1 MAAQRAAIAV
11 FGPKAELDSVAVVA
25 AQPTEASGARR
36 VLGLGNLMP
45 PAAAFLAATVVGAA
59 ALGVAVLTRLG
70 FDAAHWGTFAL
81 LLGLATVAQLFI
93 VEKPGGQSYRTAIVF
108 IIAAA
113 ILLPAPFVV
122 LVSAVHYVPS
132 WFRHKKKNVVRVF
145 NVANTTIAALAAWA
159 AFHSLRHSDDIRYL
173 VAGAAACLAFVAV
186 IHVILALMLHFNSG
200 KSLWET
206 GLFSFESLS
215 TDFALAALG
224 VGVSVAWEVNP
235 WSIVFVVMPLLL
247 IHRSLHVPQLQ
258 EEARIDPKTGL
269 LNARE
274 YEISLDDEL
283 ERAARTG
290 APLSVLMTDL
300 DLLRDINNNF
310 GHLAGDAVIR
320 GIAGVIRG
328 ELRRYDI
335 AARFGGEEFS
345 VLLPSTAPAQALEI
359 AERIRRAVESARFE
373 EETVAEPLS
382 ATLSI
387 GVAAYP
393 RDALEAK
400 GLVHAA
406 DIAVYEAKARGRN
419 RVVDVAEVS
428 AEARAAAAAR

>member
-1 MAAQRAAIAV
+1 
-11 FGPKAELDSVAVVA
+11 VA
-25 AQPTEASGARR
+25 AVAAPRETSGARR
-36 VLGLGNLMP
+36 VLGLGNLKA
-45 PAAAFLAATVVGAA
+45 PAAAFLVATVLGAA
-59 ALGVAVLTRLG
+59 ALSVAVLRRLSL
-70 FDAAHWGTFAL
+70 DTPHWGTFAL
-81 LLGLATVAQLFI
+81 LLALAMVAQLFI

-122 LVSAVHYVPS
+122 LLSAAHYVPS
-132 WFRHKKKNVVRVF
+132 WFRHKKKNFVRVF
-145 NVANTTIAALAAWA
+145 NVANTTVAALAAWL
-159 AFHSLRHSDDIRYL
+159 AFHGLRHSDNVRYL
-173 VAGAAACLAFVAV
+173 VAGAAACLAFVAI

-215 TDFALAALG
+215 TDLALAALG
-224 VGVSVAWEVNP
+224 VGVSVAWGANP
-235 WSIVFVVMPLLL
+235 WSIVFVVMPLVL

-274 YEISLDDEL
+274 YETSLDDEL
-283 ERAARTG
+283 DRAARTG

-328 ELRRYDI
+328 ELRRYDV

-345 VLLPSTAPAQALEI
+345 VLLPSTAPEQALEI
-359 AERIRRAVESARFE
+359 AERIRRAVAAARFE
-373 EETVAEPLS
+373 EATVNEPLS

-393 RDALEAK
+393 RDAMEAK

-419 RVVDVAEVS
+419 RVVDVADVS
-428 AEARAAAAAR
+428 AEARAAVAAR

>member
-1 MAAQRAAIAV
+1 MAAQRAAIAA
-11 FGPKAELDSVAVVA
+11 FRPGAELESVAAVA
-25 AQPTEASGARR
+25 AAPTEATGARR
-36 VLGLGNLMP
+36 ALGLGNLKP
-45 PAAAFLAATVVGAA
+45 RAAAFLAATVLGAA
-59 ALGVAVLTRLG
+59 ALSVVALSRLSLDTKHG
-70 FDAAHWGTFAL
+70 GIFAL

-122 LVSAVHYVPS
+122 LLSALHYVPS

-159 AFHSLRHSDDIRYL
+159 AFHELRHSDDIRYL
-173 VAGAAACLAFVAV
+173 VTGAAACLAFVAI

-224 VGVSVAWEVNP
+224 VGVSVAWSVNP

-283 ERAARTG
+283 DRAARTG

-300 DLLRDINNNF
+300 DLLRDINNTF

-345 VLLPSTAPAQALEI
+345 VLLPSTAPEQALEI
-359 AERIRRAVESARFE
+359 AERIRRAVEAARFE
-373 EETVAEPLS
+373 DETVAEPLS

-393 RDALEAK
+393 RDAMEAK

-419 RVVDVAEVS
+419 RVVDVAQVS
-428 AEARAAAAAR
+428 AEARAAVAAR

>member
-1 MAAQRAAIAV
+1 
-11 FGPKAELDSVAVVA
+11 VA
-25 AQPTEASGARR
+25 AVAAPPREASGARR
-36 VLGLGNLMP
+36 VLGLGNLKA
-45 PAAAFLAATVVGAA
+45 PAAAFLVATVLGAA
-59 ALGVAVLTRLG
+59 ALSVAVLRRLSL
-70 FDAAHWGTFAL
+70 DTPHWGTFAL
-81 LLGLATVAQLFI
+81 LLALAMVAQLFI

-122 LVSAVHYVPS
+122 LLSAAHYVPS
-132 WFRHKKKNVVRVF
+132 WFRHKKKNFVRVF
-145 NVANTTIAALAAWA
+145 NVANTTVAALAAWL
-159 AFHSLRHSDDIRYL
+159 AFHGLRHSDDVRYL
-173 VAGAAACLAFVAV
+173 VAGAAACLAFVAI

-215 TDFALAALG
+215 TDLALAALG
-224 VGVSVAWEVNP
+224 VGVSVAWGANP
-235 WSIVFVVMPLLL
+235 WSIVFVVMPLVL

-274 YEISLDDEL
+274 YETSLDDEL
-283 ERAARTG
+283 DRAARTG

-320 GIAGVIRG
+320 GIAGVIRS

-345 VLLPSTAPAQALEI
+345 VLLPSTAPEQALEI
-359 AERIRRAVESARFE
+359 AERIRRAVAAARFE
-373 EETVAEPLS
+373 EATVNEPLS

-393 RDALEAK
+393 RDAMEAK

-419 RVVDVAEVS
+419 RVVDVADVS
-428 AEARAAAAAR
+428 AEARAAVAAR

>member
-1 MAAQRAAIAV
+1 M
-11 FGPKAELDSVAVVA
+11 
-25 AQPTEASGARR
+25 
-36 VLGLGNLMP
+36 LGLGNLTP
-45 PAAAFLAATVVGAA
+45 SAAAFLAATVVGAA
-59 ALGVAVLTRLG
+59 ALSVAVLSRLSADTTG
-70 FDAAHWGTFAL
+70 HWGTFAL
-81 LLGLATVAQLFI
+81 LLGLAMVAQLFI

-113 ILLPAPFVV
+113 IMLPAPFVV
-122 LVSAVHYVPS
+122 LLSAAHYVPS

-145 NVANTTIAALAAWA
+145 NVANTTIAALAAWL
-159 AFHSLRHSDDIRYL
+159 AFHDLKHSDDVRYL
-173 VAGAAACLAFVAV
+173 LGGAAACLVFVAI
-186 IHVILALMLHFNSG
+186 IHVILASMLHFNSG

-224 VGVSVAWEVNP
+224 VGVSVAWGANR

-283 ERAARTG
+283 DRAARTG

-300 DLLRDINNNF
+300 DLLRDINNTY

-345 VLLPSTAPAQALEI
+345 VLLPSTAPEQALEI
-359 AERIRRAVESARFE
+359 AERIRRAVAAARFE
-373 EETVAEPLS
+373 EETVEEPLS

-387 GVAAYP
+387 GIAAYP

-419 RVVDVAEVS
+419 RVVDVADVS
-428 AEARAAAAAR
+428 TEARAAVAAR

>member
-1 MAAQRAAIAV
+1 
-11 FGPKAELDSVAVVA
+11 VAVVA
-25 AQPTEASGARR
+25 AQTTEASGARR
-36 VLGLGNLMP
+36 VLGLGNLKP
-45 PAAAFLAATVVGAA
+45 SAAAFLAATVVGAA
-59 ALGVAVLTRLG
+59 VPGVAVLSRLG
-70 FDAAHWGTFAL
+70 SGTADWGTFAL
-81 LLGLATVAQLFI
+81 LLALATVAQLFI

-122 LVSAVHYVPS
+122 MLSAAHYVPS

-145 NVANTTIAALAAWA
+145 NVANTTVAALAAWV
-159 AFHSLRHSDDIRYL
+159 AFHGLRHSDDLRYL
-173 VAGAAACLAFVAV
+173 AAGAAACVAFVAIV
-186 IHVILALMLHFNSG
+186 HVILALMLHFNSG

-224 VGVSVAWEVNP
+224 VGVSVAWGANH
-235 WSIVFVVMPLLL
+235 WSIVFVVMPLIL

-274 YEISLDDEL
+274 YELSLDDEL
-283 ERAARTG
+283 DRAARTG

-300 DLLRDINNNF
+300 DLLRDINNTF

-328 ELRRYDI
+328 ELRRYDV

-345 VLLPSTAPAQALEI
+345 VLLPSTSAAQALEI
-359 AERIRRAVESARFE
+359 AERIRRAVEAARFE
-373 EETVAEPLS
+373 DETVAEPLS

-387 GVAAYP
+387 GVASYP

-406 DIAVYEAKARGRN
+406 DIAVYEARARGRN
-419 RVVDVAEVS
+419 RVVDVAQVGD
-428 AEARAAAAAR
+428 EARAAVAAR

>member
-1 MAAQRAAIAV
+1 
-11 FGPKAELDSVAVVA
+11 VA
-25 AQPTEASGARR
+25 AQPTQASGVRR
-36 VLGLGNLMP
+36 VLGLGNLTP
-45 PAAAFLAATVVGAA
+45 PAAAFLAAIVLGAA
-59 ALGVAVLTRLG
+59 ALSVLVLRRLHLDG
-70 FDAAHWGTFAL
+70 GHWGTFAL
-81 LLGLATVAQLFI
+81 LLALATVAQLFI

-122 LVSAVHYVPS
+122 LLSAFHYVPS
-132 WFRHKKKNVVRVF
+132 WFRHKKKNVVRIF
-145 NVANTTIAALAAWA
+145 NVANTTIAALAAWL
-159 AFHSLRHSDDIRYL
+159 AFHGLRHSDDLRYL
-173 VAGAAACLAFVAV
+173 LAGAAACLAFVV
-186 IHVILALMLHFNSG
+186 TIHVILALMLHFNSG
-200 KSLWET
+200 KSLRET

-224 VGVSVAWEVNP
+224 VGVSVAWGANR

-247 IHRSLHVPQLQ
+247 IHRSLQVPQLQ

-274 YEISLDDEL
+274 YGISLDDEL
-283 ERAARTG
+283 DRAARTG

-300 DLLRDINNNF
+300 DLLRDINNTF

-320 GIAGVIRG
+320 GIAGVIQG

-345 VLLPSTAPAQALEI
+345 VLLPSTTPEQALEI
-359 AERIRRAVESARFE
+359 AERIRRAVEVARFE

-387 GVAAYP
+387 GVGAYP
-393 RDALEAK
+393 RDAVESK

-419 RVVDVAEVS
+419 RVVDFAQVG

>member
-1 MAAQRAAIAV
+1 MAAQWAAIAV
-11 FGPKAELDSVAVVA
+11 FRPKAKLDSVAVVA

-36 VLGLGNLMP
+36 MLGLGNLKP
-45 PAAAFLAATVVGAA
+45 SAAAFLAATVLGAA
-59 ALGVAVLTRLG
+59 ALGAAVLSRLNL
-70 FDAAHWGTFAL
+70 DAAHWGVFAL

-122 LVSAVHYVPS
+122 LLSVAHYVPS

-159 AFHSLRHSDDIRYL
+159 AFHGLRHSDDVRYI
-173 VAGAAACLAFVAV
+173 VAGAAACLAFVAA

-224 VGVSVAWEVNP
+224 VGVSVAWSVNP

-300 DLLRDINNNF
+300 DLLRDINNTF

-345 VLLPSTAPAQALEI
+345 VLLPSTAPEQAVEI
-359 AERIRRAVESARFE
+359 AERIRRAVEAARFDD
-373 EETVAEPLS
+373 ETVSEPLS

-393 RDALEAK
+393 RDAREAK

-419 RVVDVAEVS
+419 RVVDVAQVS
-428 AEARAAAAAR
+428 AEARAAVAAR

>member
-1 MAAQRAAIAV
+1 MAAQWAAIAV
-11 FGPKAELDSVAVVA
+11 FRPKAKLDSVAVVA

-36 VLGLGNLMP
+36 MLGLGNLKP
-45 PAAAFLAATVVGAA
+45 SAAAFLAATVLGAA
-59 ALGVAVLTRLG
+59 ALGVAVLSRLNL
-70 FDAAHWGTFAL
+70 DAAHWGVFAL

-122 LVSAVHYVPS
+122 LLSVAHYVPS

-159 AFHSLRHSDDIRYL
+159 AFHGLRHSDDVRYI
-173 VAGAAACLAFVAV
+173 VAGAAACLAFVAA

-224 VGVSVAWEVNP
+224 VGVSVAWSVNP

-300 DLLRDINNNF
+300 DLLRDINNTF

-328 ELRRYDI
+328 ELRRYDV

-345 VLLPSTAPAQALEI
+345 VLLPSTAPEQAVEI
-359 AERIRRAVESARFE
+359 AERIRRAVEAARFDD
-373 EETVAEPLS
+373 ETVSEPLS

-393 RDALEAK
+393 RDAREAK

-419 RVVDVAEVS
+419 RVVDVAQVS
-428 AEARAAAAAR
+428 AEARAAVAAR

>member
-1 MAAQRAAIAV
+1 
-11 FGPKAELDSVAVVA
+11 VA
-25 AQPTEASGARR
+25 AVAAPPREASGARR
-36 VLGLGNLMP
+36 VLGLGNLKA
-45 PAAAFLAATVVGAA
+45 PAAAFLMATVLGAA
-59 ALGVAVLTRLG
+59 ALSVAVLRRLSL
-70 FDAAHWGTFAL
+70 DTPHWGTFAL
-81 LLGLATVAQLFI
+81 LLALAMVAQLFI

-122 LVSAVHYVPS
+122 LLSAAHYVPS

-145 NVANTTIAALAAWA
+145 NVANTTVAALAAWL
-159 AFHSLRHSDDIRYL
+159 AFHGLRHSDNVRYL
-173 VAGAAACLAFVAV
+173 VAGAAACLAFVAI

-215 TDFALAALG
+215 TDLALAALG
-224 VGVSVAWEVNP
+224 VGVSVAWGANP
-235 WSIVFVVMPLLL
+235 WSIVFVVMPLVL

-274 YEISLDDEL
+274 YENSLDDEL
-283 ERAARTG
+283 DRAARTG

-345 VLLPSTAPAQALEI
+345 VLLPSTAPEQALEI
-359 AERIRRAVESARFE
+359 AERIRRAVAAARFE
-373 EETVAEPLS
+373 EATVNEPLS

-393 RDALEAK
+393 RDAMEAK

-428 AEARAAAAAR
+428 AEARAAVAAR

>member
-1 MAAQRAAIAV
+1 
-11 FGPKAELDSVAVVA
+11 VV
-25 AQPTEASGARR
+25 
-36 VLGLGNLMP
+36 GLGNLKP
-45 PAAAFLAATVVGAA
+45 PAAAFLAATVFGAA
-59 ALGVAVLTRLG
+59 ALSVLVLRQLSLHG
-70 FDAAHWGTFAL
+70 GHWGTFAL
-81 LLGLATVAQLFI
+81 LLGLATIAQLFI

-122 LVSAVHYVPS
+122 LLSALHYVPS
-132 WFRHKKKNVVRVF
+132 WFRHKKKNVVRIF
-145 NVANTTIAALAAWA
+145 NVANTTIAALAAWL
-159 AFHSLRHSDDIRYL
+159 AFHGLRHSDDVRYL
-173 VAGAAACLAFVAV
+173 LAGAAACLAFVAI

-200 KSLWET
+200 KSILET

-215 TDFALAALG
+215 TDYALAALG
-224 VGVSVAWEVNP
+224 VGVSVAWGANP

-247 IHRSLHVPQLQ
+247 IHRSLQVPQLQ
-258 EEARIDPKTGL
+258 EEAKIDPKTGL

-274 YEISLDDEL
+274 YGISLDDEL
-283 ERAARTG
+283 DRAARTG

-300 DLLRDINNNF
+300 DLLRDINNTF

-328 ELRRYDI
+328 ELRRYDV

-345 VLLPSTAPAQALEI
+345 VLLPSTTPEQALEI
-359 AERIRRAVESARFE
+359 AERIRRAVEAARFD
-373 EETVAEPLS
+373 EETVAEPMS

-387 GVAAYP
+387 GVGAYP
-393 RDALEAK
+393 RDAMDAK

-406 DIAVYEAKARGRN
+406 DIAVYEAKALGRN
-419 RVVDVAEVS
+419 RVVDFAHVGG
-428 AEARAAAAAR
+428 EARAAATAR

>member
-1 MAAQRAAIAV
+1 
-11 FGPKAELDSVAVVA
+11 
-25 AQPTEASGARR
+25 
-36 VLGLGNLMP
+36 VLGLGNLKP
-45 PAAAFLAATVVGAA
+45 PAAAFLAVTVLSAT
-59 ALGVAVLTRLG
+59 ALGVAVLTRLST
-70 FDAAHWGTFAL
+70 DVSHWGTFL
-81 LLGLATVAQLFI
+81 LLLSLATVAQLFI

-113 ILLPAPFVV
+113 ILLPPQFVV
-122 LVSAVHYVPS
+122 LLSALHYVPS

-145 NVANTTIAALAAWA
+145 NVANTTIAALAAWL
-159 AFHSLRHSDDIRYL
+159 AFSQLRHSDDIRYL
-173 VAGAAACLAFVAV
+173 VAGTAACLAFVV
-186 IHVILALMLHFNSG
+186 IIHVILAAMLHFNSG

-215 TDFALAALG
+215 TDLALAALG
-224 VGVSVAWEVNP
+224 VGVSVAWGVNP
-235 WSIVFVVMPLLL
+235 WSIVFVVMPLVL

-300 DLLRDINNNF
+300 DLLRDINNTY

-345 VLLPSTAPAQALEI
+345 VLLPSTAPEQALEI
-359 AERIRRAVESARFE
+359 AERIRRAVAAARFE
-373 EETVAEPLS
+373 EETVSEPLS

-393 RDALEAK
+393 RDAMEAK

-428 AEARAAAAAR
+428 AEARAAVGSR

>member
-1 MAAQRAAIAV
+1 MAASLTQTSA
-11 FGPKAELDSVAVVA
+11 
-25 AQPTEASGARR
+25 ARR
-36 VLGLGNLMP
+36 LVGLGNLKP

-59 ALGVAVLTRLG
+59 VLSLLVLPG
-70 FDAAHWGTFAL
+70 LSVHGGHWGTFAL

-122 LVSAVHYVPS
+122 LLSALHYMPS
-132 WFRHKKKNVVRVF
+132 WFRHKKKNVVRIF
-145 NVANTTIAALAAWA
+145 NVANTTIAVLAAWL
-159 AFHSLRHSDDIRYL
+159 AFHDLRHSDDVRYL
-173 VAGAAACLAFVAV
+173 VAGAAACLAFVAI

-200 KSLWET
+200 KSLLET

-224 VGVSVAWEVNP
+224 VGVSVAWQANP

-247 IHRSLHVPQLQ
+247 IHRSLQVPQLQ
-258 EEARIDPKTGL
+258 EEAKIDPKTGL

-274 YEISLDDEL
+274 YGIALDDEL
-283 ERAARTG
+283 DRAARTG
-290 APLSVLMTDL
+290 VPLSVLMTDL

-310 GHLAGDAVIR
+310 GHLAGDT
-320 GIAGVIRG
+320 VIRG

-345 VLLPSTAPAQALEI
+345 VLLPSTAPEQALEI
-359 AERIRRAVESARFE
+359 AERIRHAVEAARFE

-387 GVAAYP
+387 GIGAYP
-393 RDALEAK
+393 RDGVDAK

-419 RVVDVAEVS
+419 RVVDFAQVGDD
-428 AEARAAAAAR
+428 ARAAAAAR

>member
-1 MAAQRAAIAV
+1 MAALRAAIAV
-11 FGPKAELDSVAVVA
+11 FKPMAAVESLPAVA
-25 AQPTEASGARR
+25 AQTPEAVGVRR
-36 VLGLGNLMP
+36 LLGLGNLK
-45 PAAAFLAATVVGAA
+45 PAAAAYLVAVVGLAVA
-59 ALGVAVLTRLG
+59 TGAVALAQLHPAT
-70 FDAAHWGTFAL
+70 APWGTFAL
-81 LLGLATVAQLFI
+81 LLALATTAQLFI

-108 IIAAA
+108 LIAAA
-113 ILLPAPFVV
+113 VLLPPPLVV
-122 LVSAVHYVPS
+122 LLGVLHYVPS
-132 WFRHKKKNVVRVF
+132 WFRHKKKNFVRAF
-145 NVANTTIAALAAWA
+145 NAANTTLGVLAAWT
-159 AFHSLRHSDDIRYL
+159 AFDQARGPGDIRVL
-173 VAGAAACLAFVAV
+173 AAGAAACAAFVGITHLV
-186 IHVILALMLHFNSG
+186 LALMLHVRAGS
-200 KSLWET
+200 SLLET
-206 GLFSFESLS
+206 GLFSVESLS
-215 TDFALAALG
+215 TDLALAALG
-224 VGVSVAWEVNP
+224 VGVTVAWDANP

-247 IHRSLHVPQLQ
+247 IHRSLHVPALQ

-274 YEISLDDEL
+274 YESSLDAEL
-283 ERAARTG
+283 DRAARTG

-300 DLLRDINNNF
+300 DFLRNINNTF

-345 VLLPSTAPAQALEI
+345 VLLPSTEPEQALEI
-359 AERIRRAVESARFE
+359 AERIRRAVEAARFE
-373 EETVAEPLS
+373 EETVSEPLS

-393 RDALEAK
+393 RDAVEAK

-419 RVVDVAEVS
+419 QVVDVADVS
-428 AEARAAAAAR
+428 AEARAAVAAR

>member
-1 MAAQRAAIAV
+1 MAA
-11 FGPKAELDSVAVVA
+11 VA
-25 AQPTEASGARR
+25 APPREASGARR
-36 VLGLGNLMP
+36 VLGLGNLKP
-45 PAAAFLAATVVGAA
+45 SAAAFLAATVVAAA
-59 ALGVAVLTRLG
+59 ALSVTVLSRLS
-70 FDAAHWGTFAL
+70 FETPHWGTFAL
-81 LLGLATVAQLFI
+81 LLALAMVAQLFI

-122 LVSAVHYVPS
+122 LLSAAHYVPS
-132 WFRHKKKNVVRVF
+132 WFRHKKKNFVRVF
-145 NVANTTIAALAAWA
+145 NVANTTIAALAAWL
-159 AFHSLRHSDDIRYL
+159 AFHGLRHSDDLRYL
-173 VAGAAACLAFVAV
+173 VAGAAACLAFVAIV
-186 IHVILALMLHFNSG
+186 HVILAVMLHFNSG
-200 KSLWET
+200 KSLSET

-215 TDFALAALG
+215 TDYALAALG
-224 VGVSVAWEVNP
+224 VGVSVAWAANP

-247 IHRSLHVPQLQ
+247 IHRSLQVPQLQ

-283 ERAARTG
+283 DRAARTG

-320 GIAGVIRG
+320 GIAAVIRG

-345 VLLPSTAPAQALEI
+345 VLLPSTAPEQALEI
-359 AERIRRAVESARFE
+359 AERIRRAVAAARFD
-373 EETVAEPLS
+373 EETVSEPLS

-393 RDALEAK
+393 RDAVEAK

-419 RVVDVAEVS
+419 RVVDVADVS
-428 AEARAAAAAR
+428 AEARAAVAAR

>member
-1 MAAQRAAIAV
+1 MAA
-11 FGPKAELDSVAVVA
+11 VA
-25 AQPTEASGARR
+25 APPPREASGVRR
-36 VLGLGNLMP
+36 ALGLGNLKP
-45 PAAAFLAATVVGAA
+45 PAAAFLATTVVGAA
-59 ALGVAVLTRLG
+59 ALSVAVLSRLSDYTR
-70 FDAAHWGTFAL
+70 HWGIFVL
-81 LLGLATVAQLFI
+81 LLALATVAQLFI

-122 LVSAVHYVPS
+122 LLSAFHYVPS
-132 WFRHKKKNVVRVF
+132 WFRHKKKNVVRAF
-145 NVANTTIAALAAWA
+145 NVANTTIAALAAWL
-159 AFHSLRHSDDIRYL
+159 AFHGLRHSGDVRYL
-173 VAGAAACLAFVAV
+173 IAGAAACLAFVAI
-186 IHVILALMLHFNSG
+186 IHVILATMLHFNSG

-215 TDFALAALG
+215 TDYALAALG
-224 VGVSVAWEVNP
+224 IGVSVAWGANP

-283 ERAARTG
+283 DRAARTG

-300 DLLRDINNNF
+300 DLLREINNNF

-328 ELRRYDI
+328 ELRRYDV

-345 VLLPSTAPAQALEI
+345 ILLPSTAPEQALEI
-359 AERIRRAVESARFE
+359 AERIRRAVAAARFE
-373 EETVAEPLS
+373 EETVSEPLS

-393 RDALEAK
+393 RDAVEAK

-419 RVVDVAEVS
+419 RVVDVADVS
-428 AEARAAAAAR
+428 AEARAAVAAR

>member
-1 MAAQRAAIAV
+1 
-11 FGPKAELDSVAVVA
+11 VA
-25 AQPTEASGARR
+25 AVAAPPREASGARR
-36 VLGLGNLMP
+36 VLGLGNLKA
-45 PAAAFLAATVVGAA
+45 PAAAFLVATVLGAA
-59 ALGVAVLTRLG
+59 ALSVAVLRRLNL
-70 FDAAHWGTFAL
+70 DTPHWGTFAL
-81 LLGLATVAQLFI
+81 LLALAMVAQLFI

-122 LVSAVHYVPS
+122 LLSAAHYVPS
-132 WFRHKKKNVVRVF
+132 WFRHKKKNFVRVF
-145 NVANTTIAALAAWA
+145 NVANTTIAALAAWL
-159 AFHSLRHSDDIRYL
+159 AFHGLRHSDNVRYL
-173 VAGAAACLAFVAV
+173 VAGAAACLAFVAI

-215 TDFALAALG
+215 TDLALAALG
-224 VGVSVAWEVNP
+224 VGVSVAWGANP
-235 WSIVFVVMPLLL
+235 WSIVFVVMPLVL

-274 YEISLDDEL
+274 YETSLDDEL
-283 ERAARTG
+283 DRAARTG

-345 VLLPSTAPAQALEI
+345 VLLPSTAPEQALEI
-359 AERIRRAVESARFE
+359 AERIRRAVAAARFE
-373 EETVAEPLS
+373 EATVNEPLS

-393 RDALEAK
+393 RDAMEAK

-419 RVVDVAEVS
+419 RVVDVADVS
-428 AEARAAAAAR
+428 AEARAAVAAR

>member
-1 MAAQRAAIAV
+1 MAAQRAAIA
-11 FGPKAELDSVAVVA
+11 FFRPEAHLDSVAVVA
-25 AQPTEASGARR
+25 VQPTEAPGARR
-36 VLGLGNLMP
+36 MLGLGGLKP
-45 PAAAFLAATVVGAA
+45 TAAAFLAATVLGAA
-59 ALGVAVLTRLG
+59 ALGAGVLTRLS

-122 LVSAVHYVPS
+122 LLSAAHYVPS

-145 NVANTTIAALAAWA
+145 NVANTSIAALAAWA
-159 AFHSLRHSDDIRYL
+159 AFHSLRHSDDIRYI

-283 ERAARTG
+283 DRAARTG

-345 VLLPSTAPAQALEI
+345 VLLPSTAPEQALEI
-359 AERIRRAVESARFE
+359 AERIRRAVEVARFE
-373 EETVAEPLS
+373 EETVSEPLS

-419 RVVDVAEVS
+419 RVVDVAAVS
-428 AEARAAAAAR
+428 AEARAAVVAR

>member
-1 MAAQRAAIAV
+1 
-11 FGPKAELDSVAVVA
+11 VA
-25 AQPTEASGARR
+25 APRETSGARR
-36 VLGLGNLMP
+36 VLGLGNLKA
-45 PAAAFLAATVVGAA
+45 PAAAFLVATVLGAA
-59 ALGVAVLTRLG
+59 ALSVAVLRRLSL
-70 FDAAHWGTFAL
+70 DTPHWGTFAL
-81 LLGLATVAQLFI
+81 LLALAMVAQLFI

-122 LVSAVHYVPS
+122 LLSAAHYVPS
-132 WFRHKKKNVVRVF
+132 WFRHKKKNFVRVF
-145 NVANTTIAALAAWA
+145 NVANTTVAALAAWL
-159 AFHSLRHSDDIRYL
+159 AFHGLRHSDDVRYL
-173 VAGAAACLAFVAV
+173 VAGAAACLAFVAI

-215 TDFALAALG
+215 TDLALAALG
-224 VGVSVAWEVNP
+224 VGVSVAWGANP
-235 WSIVFVVMPLLL
+235 WSIVFVVMPLVL

-274 YEISLDDEL
+274 YETSLDDEL
-283 ERAARTG
+283 DRAARTG

-345 VLLPSTAPAQALEI
+345 VLLPSTAPEQALEI
-359 AERIRRAVESARFE
+359 AERIRRAVAAARFE
-373 EETVAEPLS
+373 EATVNEPLS

-393 RDALEAK
+393 RDAMEAK

-419 RVVDVAEVS
+419 RVVDVADVS
-428 AEARAAAAAR
+428 AEARAAVAAR

>member
-1 MAAQRAAIAV
+1 
-11 FGPKAELDSVAVVA
+11 VA
-25 AQPTEASGARR
+25 AVAAPPREASGARR
-36 VLGLGNLMP
+36 VLGLGNLKA
-45 PAAAFLAATVVGAA
+45 PAAAFLMATVLGAA
-59 ALGVAVLTRLG
+59 ALSVAVLRRLSL
-70 FDAAHWGTFAL
+70 DTPHWGTFAL
-81 LLGLATVAQLFI
+81 LLALAMVAQLFI

-122 LVSAVHYVPS
+122 LLSAAHYVPS
-132 WFRHKKKNVVRVF
+132 WFRHKKKNFVRVF
-145 NVANTTIAALAAWA
+145 NVANTTVAALAAWL
-159 AFHSLRHSDDIRYL
+159 AFHGLRHSDDVRYL
-173 VAGAAACLAFVAV
+173 VAGAAACLAFVAI

-215 TDFALAALG
+215 TDLALAALG
-224 VGVSVAWEVNP
+224 VGVSVAWGANP
-235 WSIVFVVMPLLL
+235 WSIVFVVMPLVL

-274 YEISLDDEL
+274 YETSLDDEL
-283 ERAARTG
+283 DRAARTG

-320 GIAGVIRG
+320 GIAGVIRS

-345 VLLPSTAPAQALEI
+345 VLLPSTAPEQALEI
-359 AERIRRAVESARFE
+359 AERIRRAVAAARFE
-373 EETVAEPLS
+373 EATVNEPLS

-393 RDALEAK
+393 RDAMEAK

-419 RVVDVAEVS
+419 RVVDVADVS
-428 AEARAAAAAR
+428 AEARAAVAAR

>member
-1 MAAQRAAIAV
+1 MAARWAAIAV
-11 FGPKAELDSVAVVA
+11 FGPMAAIDSVPAVA
-25 AQPTEASGARR
+25 AQPSEAAGVWRM
-36 VLGLGNLMP
+36 LGLGNLK
-45 PAAAFLAATVVGAA
+45 PAAAAYLVAIVGLAVATGAI
-59 ALGVAVLTRLG
+59 ALARLHPST
-70 FDAAHWGTFAL
+70 APWGTFAL
-81 LLGLATVAQLFI
+81 MLVLATIAQLFI

-108 IIAAA
+108 VIAAA
-113 ILLPAPFVV
+113 LLLPPPLVV
-122 LVSAVHYVPS
+122 LLAVLHYVPS
-132 WFRHKKKNVVRVF
+132 WFRHKKKNFVRAF
-145 NVANTTIAALAAWA
+145 NTANTTLGVLAAWA
-159 AFHSLRHSDDIRYL
+159 AFDAIRGSGDLHSIA
-173 VAGAAACLAFVAV
+173 AGAAACAAFVGV
-186 IHVILALMLHFNSG
+186 THLILALMLHVRAGS
-200 KSLWET
+200 SLLET

-215 TDFALAALG
+215 TDYALAALG
-224 VGVSVAWEVNP
+224 VGVTVAWRANP

-274 YEISLDDEL
+274 YEISLDAEL
-283 ERAARTG
+283 DRAARTG

-300 DLLRDINNNF
+300 DFLRDINNNF

-345 VLLPSTAPAQALEI
+345 VLLPSTSPEQALEI
-359 AERIRRAVESARFE
+359 AERIRRAVEAARFE

-387 GVAAYP
+387 GIAAYP
-393 RDALEAK
+393 RDAVDAK

-406 DIAVYEAKARGRN
+406 DIAVYEAKALGRN
-419 RVVDVAEVS
+419 RVVDVAQVS
-428 AEARAAAAAR
+428 AETRAAAAAR